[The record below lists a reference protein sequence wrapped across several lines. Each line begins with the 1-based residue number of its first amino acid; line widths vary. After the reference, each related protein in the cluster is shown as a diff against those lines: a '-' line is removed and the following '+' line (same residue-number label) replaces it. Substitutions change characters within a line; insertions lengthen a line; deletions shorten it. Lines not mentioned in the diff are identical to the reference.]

1 MKKTLIACIVALFAF
16 ASCDKAT
23 FLNADQES
31 ITSTIKGG
39 DVKVMLHS
47 DGKAFEIEHTPEWAT
62 ASLVDSILTL
72 NVQKNTTRA
81 LRTDSVVVIC
91 GGMRLCLPI
100 SQSAMATHM
109 NLEKDTVSIGKEGGE
124 AKVKIDCDGDITVED
139 LPQSVTS
146 SYENGVLTIKAAP
159 NNGSTI
165 KGAVTLKSDTI
176 TRVLAVEV
184 EGNICTRCKGT
195 GKVTCTACGGTGG
208 TAIGFRYIM
217 GCEQC
222 GGCGAEGGEIHDYPF
237 RIGTGKMKCPTCG
250 GTGH

>member
-1 MKKTLIACIVALFAF
+1 
-16 ASCDKAT
+16 
-23 FLNADQES
+23 
-31 ITSTIKGG
+31 
-39 DVKVMLHS
+39 
-47 DGKAFEIEHTPEWAT
+47 
-62 ASLVDSILTL
+62 
-72 NVQKNTTRA
+72 
-81 LRTDSVVVIC
+81 
-91 GGMRLCLPI
+91 
-100 SQSAMATHM
+100 M
-109 NLEKDTVSIGKEGGE
+109 NLEKDAVSIGKEGGE